1 MTKKKKI
8 SKEEK
13 LVYVR
18 TLEMYDYRC
27 AICGNPSIHCH
38 HIRYGSLRGGR
49 LTYFGNVIPLCKK
62 HHDLVHTNKD
72 KYMPML
78 IEMIDEKIKEVNYE

>member
-1 MTKKKKI
+1 MKKKKI

-13 LVYVR
+13 EVYR
-18 TLEMYDYRC
+18 KTLELYDYKC
-27 AICGNPSIHCH
+27 AMCDSPVIQCH
-38 HIRYGSLRGGR
+38 HIRYGGLRGGR
-49 LTYFGNVIPLCKK
+49 LTYFGNVIPLCKF

-78 IEMIDEKIKEVNYE
+78 IDMINKKIKEVNL